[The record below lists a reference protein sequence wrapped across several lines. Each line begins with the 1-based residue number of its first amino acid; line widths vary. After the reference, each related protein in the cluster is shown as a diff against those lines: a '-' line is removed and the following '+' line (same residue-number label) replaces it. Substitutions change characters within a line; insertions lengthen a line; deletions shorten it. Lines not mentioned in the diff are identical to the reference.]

1 MFKGHKELLFVLVLL
16 NYLMQHN
23 NFLNIVRNI
32 PLSMFF
38 VFLIKC
44 MIISVERVANKE
56 MTYLISRSSIII

>member
-32 PLSMFF
+32 PLSVFF
-38 VFLIKC
+38 VFSIKC